1 MQITWGPAPHPDPA
15 YLLLLTTYCTTDIM
29 EWCFWEGMGI
39 ACLKFK
45 KTVSD
50 RKGVQG
56 IVEKVWTFW
65 WFKGPFE
72 RRWNLWNFKKVPKCL
87 STTLLIRTNLNWK
100 GLLLF
105 SLNMF
110 ISFSDIQSI
119 CDLANS
125 TTLKA
130 TLFRSAR
137 LYARSP
143 ESYII
148 LFSSNFHHHTL
159 QNNFTSSSI

>member
-1 MQITWGPAPHPDPA
+1 MS
-15 YLLLLTTYCTTDIM
+15 
-29 EWCFWEGMGI
+29 I
-39 ACLKFK
+39 ACLNLKICFADCKCVKQGMVYSLFKFFDDLK
-45 KTVSD
+45 ALL
-50 RKGVQG
+50 RKMLKFLKFCSRKFQN
-56 IVEKVWTFW
+56 KLLPSHF
-65 WFKGPFE
+65 
-72 RRWNLWNFKKVPKCL
+72 
-87 STTLLIRTNLNWK
+87 TTLLIRTNLNWK

-137 LYARSP
+137 LYARRP
-143 ESYII
+143 ESYMI
-148 LFSSNFHHHTL
+148 LISLILPTPNIAKRLYQQHNLEYQFAL
-159 QNNFTSSSI
+159 VLM